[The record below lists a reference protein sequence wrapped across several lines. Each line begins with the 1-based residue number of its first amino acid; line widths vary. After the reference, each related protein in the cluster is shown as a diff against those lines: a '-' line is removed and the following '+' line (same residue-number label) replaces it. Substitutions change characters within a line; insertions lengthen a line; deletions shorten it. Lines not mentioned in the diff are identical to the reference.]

1 MHLGK
6 ECALI
11 TDGRFSGGTSGLS
24 IGHISPEAAA
34 GGEIGLV
41 RDGDIIE
48 IDIPSR
54 SINVL
59 LSDAEIESR
68 RAEELAK
75 GRKAFRPPHRVRE
88 VSKSLKAYAA
98 MVSSADKG
106 ARRIIEDD

>member
-1 MHLGK
+1 MQ
-6 ECALI
+6 
-11 TDGRFSGGTSGLS
+11 
-24 IGHISPEAAA
+24 
-34 GGEIGLV
+34 
-41 RDGDIIE
+41 DGDLIE

-59 LSDAEIESR
+59 LPEGELERR
-68 RAEELAK
+68 RAAEEAK

-88 VSKSLKAYAA
+88 VSKSLKAYAS